1 MCIGYKIA
9 YVGKGMWSFV
19 NNCARNVI
27 IVGLDNSS
35 FSHADDSKNNFLVL
49 CEGDT
54 FGTMEALT
62 HQRKSLVLPLL
73 KQK

>member
-1 MCIGYKIA
+1 MCIGYGIA
-9 YVGKGMWSFV
+9 FVEKGTWSFV
-19 NNCARNVI
+19 NNYVRDVI
-27 IVGLDNSS
+27 MVGVDNSS

-54 FGTMEALT
+54 FGTMEALM